1 MDDQNDGDL
10 IEHMVV
16 SGGGHNI
23 LAMFGAVAYLKKK
36 KFIDINS
43 LKTYDGTSA
52 GALLGFILLLNLE
65 DEEIDNYLMNR
76 PWEKMFNISPSM
88 MFKAFQSKGLFNVGL
103 MEQILEPLTKTA
115 DLNINIT
122 FAEFFE
128 RTGVEFTVYT
138 TELNSLKNVIISYKT
153 HPDMRVIDGLFR
165 SCAVPPLFSPVIE
178 NNECFFDGGV
188 FANYPL
194 DHFFER
200 HPDINEKKIFAV
212 KLLYQAGENDTI
224 LDSSTINEYLYCII
238 KKLIQHIVI
247 HKETTMTVTNELLI
261 PSKGMSYETL
271 KQTISSK
278 EARFNL
284 KKEGERYASVF
295 YQYQTKEN

>member
-153 HPDMRVIDGLFR
+153 HPDMVLLMVF
-165 SCAVPPLFSPVIE
+165 SAVVQSPHYSHQLLKIMNVSLTEVYLQIIPLTTFLNAIQILMKKKYLQL
-178 NNECFFDGGV
+178 
-188 FANYPL
+188 NYYTKL
-194 DHFFER
+194 
-200 HPDINEKKIFAV
+200 V
-212 KLLYQAGENDTI
+212 K
-224 LDSSTINEYLYCII
+224 
-238 KKLIQHIVI
+238 
-247 HKETTMTVTNELLI
+247 MT
-261 PSKGMSYETL
+261 
-271 KQTISSK
+271 Q
-278 EARFNL
+278 F
-284 KKEGERYASVF
+284 
-295 YQYQTKEN
+295 